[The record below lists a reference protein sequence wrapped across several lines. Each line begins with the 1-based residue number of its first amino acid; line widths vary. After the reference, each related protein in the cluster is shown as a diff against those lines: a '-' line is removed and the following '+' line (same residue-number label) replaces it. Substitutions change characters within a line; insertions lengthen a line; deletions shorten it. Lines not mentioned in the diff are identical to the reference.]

1 MAFQSRTYSLT
12 LRVNFGNKFYQVSTM
27 MRCLNQEIHSNFFS
41 NWNKK
46 QNIMRE
52 NVNLYATPVIY

>member
-1 MAFQSRTYSLT
+1 MAFQSKTYSLT
-12 LRVNFGNKFYQVSTM
+12 LRVNFSNKFYQVSTV
-27 MRCLNQEIHSNFFS
+27 MRCLNQEIQSTFFS

-46 QNIMRE
+46 QKIMRE